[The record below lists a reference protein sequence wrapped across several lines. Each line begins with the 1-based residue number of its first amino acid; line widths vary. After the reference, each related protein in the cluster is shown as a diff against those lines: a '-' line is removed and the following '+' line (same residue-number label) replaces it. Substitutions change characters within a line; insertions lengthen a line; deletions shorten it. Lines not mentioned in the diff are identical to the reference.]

1 MALTKGVN
9 SYATVAE
16 ADSYFENRL
25 DVAAW
30 TSASAEQKAQALIT
44 ATMLLDEQSWVGYA
58 VSDSQDLAF
67 PRIGSYF
74 DPKQGTEV
82 LFSDTVVPKRIITAT
97 YELAY
102 HFLNNDGL
110 LDDTGSVESIVVGSI
125 NLTRV
130 KNANSIPYFVKKMY
144 GPLLENNGSNTWWR
158 AN

>member
-1 MALTKGVN
+1 MALGKSVN

-16 ADSYFENRL
+16 ADAYFEDRL

-30 TSASAEQKAQALIT
+30 TTASAAEKAKALVT
-44 ATMLLDEQSWVGYA
+44 ATSYLDSLEWTGTA
-58 VSDSQDLAF
+58 VSPEQPLAF

-74 DPKQGTEV
+74 DPRLGMNV
-82 LFSDTVVPKRIITAT
+82 NFDVNVPNRILLAT

-110 LDDTGSVESIVVGSI
+110 LDDTGGVTNLSIASITLTSIKPTNKLPSVVLRLVKPMLLNRGSS
-125 NLTRV
+125 
-130 KNANSIPYFVKKMY
+130 A
-144 GPLLENNGSNTWWR
+144 WWR